1 MSIASEFLRH
11 ALAMIFIFG
20 ATLRTPGVPIAEIS
34 RHQLGSPLVFALA
47 YLLLVLLV
55 KMSAR
60 SGKGPGLYRTIFA
73 GLIAYLAGSLALF
86 FSGLD
91 VTSLTLS
98 AGVASILC
106 MFLLNVVVSHWRP
119 ATFGIV
125 TASVAAL
132 LALGFGNDIELLR
145 ERAMQQPIVEQ
156 RNIST
161 SLYRITLSEF
171 RNVVTIPQFSTRAG
185 IVKEMRRGG
194 ALAPFGERYLLA
206 TGDGRMFAFDWNRQS
221 RQMDLSELG
230 LRVPINNEEFIE
242 AVDTDTDR
250 RTFRVADVLTQ
261 ERAGRMRIYA
271 SYHVWNT
278 SDRCSIMRVSYAE
291 SEIAHFYEPHPAIEW
306 HDVFETTPCLPLKD
320 RATRFGGLQNGGR
333 MALLDDD
340 TLLLTIGDHQFDGY
354 YSTEA
359 LSQET
364 DNSYGKIFRINLAK
378 NSVELVSLGHRN
390 PEGLEIDA
398 HGVIWST
405 EHGPKGGDELNIIV
419 KNGNYGWPLVT
430 YGTAYDKTTWP
441 LSKTP
446 GRHDGFIAPV
456 YSWIPSIAVS
466 SLLSVKGAAFE
477 LWRDDLV
484 AGSLT
489 GRSLWRLR
497 ILDQR
502 VVYSEEIP
510 LNCRIRDVLEAH
522 GGELLV
528 WCDDART
535 LLALAP
541 AAADSDGEALFTQ
554 CEGCHSITE
563 SRTHG
568 VGPDLRGIKGRKIA
582 SLEGFQYS
590 RALQDIGGRRWNSAE
605 LDRFLQSPQTY
616 APGTAM
622 EFEGIADD
630 RKRAA
635 LVEYLSSIKK

>member
-1 MSIASEFLRH
+1 MSIALEFLHH
-11 ALAMIFIFG
+11 ALAMILIFG
-20 ATLRTPGVPIAEIS
+20 VSLRALDTPMNELS
-34 RHQLGSPLVFALA
+34 RLELGPPVIFALA
-47 YLLLVLLV
+47 YLLFVLIV
-55 KMSAR
+55 KLGTR
-60 SGKGPGLYRTIFA
+60 GGKRPGLYRTIFA
-73 GLIAYLAGSLALF
+73 GLVIYVAGSLTLF
-86 FSGLD
+86 ISGLD

-98 AGVASILC
+98 VGVASILC
-106 MFLLNVVVSHWRP
+106 MFLISVVASPWRL
-119 ATFGIV
+119 ATVIIM

-132 LALGFGNDIELLR
+132 LALGFGKDIELLR
-145 ERAMQQPIVEQ
+145 DRAIQKQIIDQ

-161 SLYRITLSEF
+161 SLYRMTLSEF
-171 RNVVTIPQFSTRAG
+171 RNVVKIPQFSTSAG
-185 IVKEMRRGG
+185 VVREMRRGG

-206 TGDGRMFAFDWNRQS
+206 TGDGRLFAFDWSRQS
-221 RQMDLSELG
+221 VQVDLSELG
-230 LRVPINNEEFIE
+230 LRIPINNEEFI
-242 AVDTDTDR
+242 ASVDADADR

-261 ERAGRMRIYA
+261 ERAGGMRIYA

-278 SDRCSIMRVSYAE
+278 RDRCSIMRVSYAE
-291 SEIAHFYEPHPAIEW
+291 SAISNFYEPHPAIEW

-354 YSTEA
+354 YSTRL

-364 DNSYGKIFRINLAK
+364 DNSYGKIFRIDLAR

-430 YGTAYDKTTWP
+430 YGTAYDKTSWP

-456 YSWIPSIAVS
+456 YSWIPSIGVS
-466 SLLSVKGAAFE
+466 SLLSIKGAAFE

-510 LNCRIRDVLEAH
+510 VNCRIRDVLEAD

-535 LLALAP
+535 ILALAP
-541 AAADSDGEALFTQ
+541 TAADSDGEALFTQ

-563 SRTHG
+563 NRVHG
-568 VGPDLRGIKGRKIA
+568 VGPDLRGIKDRGIA
-582 SLEGFQYS
+582 SVEGYQYS
-590 RALQDIGGRRWNSAE
+590 RALQDINGRRWSSE
-605 LDRFLQSPQTY
+605 TLDKFLQSPQTY

-630 RKRAA
+630 RQRTA
-635 LVEYLSSIKK
+635 LVEYLLSIKK